1 MPTLSCLF
9 YLLLVG
15 MSYLLRVSHRG
26 WFGLYLLLAVVTV
39 PLLLLLLSLPAALSM
54 KLELRA
60 PSFASKNS
68 DGEFELSFSSRSLLP
83 VGRIKVWVRAENR
96 FTREYAP
103 SKPVYYGLCTG
114 VQTLPIPTES
124 CGQLLVSVTRWEC
137 RDLLGLIAIRKRC
150 PAPVTCT
157 VLPRSGAP
165 DRPVDFDEALKSL
178 AHLKPKYGGG
188 FSEEHDLRDYRP
200 GDMGNSIHWKL
211 SSKTD
216 RLIVRE
222 ALEQENREI
231 FLVLSGLGDDDRGLE
246 VLYWLSRELIN
257 RELPHILAVNDL
269 YPVGNEE
276 ECLAAFAGL
285 LAVPFGWPCAFDAA
299 RARCIFRISGG
310 EVTTR

>member
-15 MSYLLRVSHRG
+15 MSYLLRVSYRG
-26 WFGLYLLLAVVTV
+26 WFGLYLLLAVITV

-54 KLELRA
+54 KLELHA
-60 PSFASKNS
+60 PSSVTKNS
-68 DGEFELSFSSRSLLP
+68 DSEFVLSFSSRSLLP
-83 VGRIKVWVRAENR
+83 VGRIKVWVRVENC
-96 FTREYAP
+96 FIQEYTP
-103 SKPVYYGLCTG
+103 SRSVYYGLCTG
-114 VQTLPIPTES
+114 TQSLPIPTED
-124 CGQLLVSVTRWEC
+124 CGRLTVSVTRWEC
-137 RDLLGLIAIRKRC
+137 RDLLGLFSIRKRC
-150 PAPVTCT
+150 PAPVACT
-157 VLPRSGAP
+157 VLPCAGEP
-165 DRPVDFDEALKSL
+165 DTPVDFDEALKSL

-246 VLYWLSRELIN
+246 VLYWLSRELID
-257 RELPHILAVNDL
+257 RELPHIIAANDL

-285 LAVPFGWPCAFDAA
+285 LASPMGEPCAFDAA
-299 RARCIFRISGG
+299 RARCIFRISGR